1 MGRLGLSPVRF
12 SEITAISDN
21 ITAISDNIIG
31 P

>member
-1 MGRLGLSPVRF
+1 MGRLGLSPIRF
-12 SEITAISDN
+12 CEITAISDN

>member
-12 SEITAISDN
+12 CEITAISDN